1 MGSATLGWD
10 KFQKSKMEGSP
21 NAHHPIYK
29 DNNVFQ
35 NIFDTFVRFKP
46 QEQNAWSWNSL
57 QSKIKV
63 TNSFERAD
71 EEVNENFL
79 AP

>member
-1 MGSATLGWD
+1 MHITLST
-10 KFQKSKMEGSP
+10 KIF
-21 NAHHPIYK
+21 

-79 AP
+79 APWSKVGKYSSRKGYEILRK

>member
-1 MGSATLGWD
+1 MQTALST
-10 KFQKSKMEGSP
+10 K
-21 NAHHPIYK
+21 II
-29 DNNVFQ
+29 DNNVFH

-63 TNSFERAD
+63 TNSFERGD